1 MQIPLSTKL
10 SLPTYHWLDEHVK
23 RTDTKKAQIIEE
35 ALQDYRKKVEK
46 AEKKSAK

>member
-23 RTDTKKAQIIEE
+23 KTDKKKAQVIEE
-35 ALQDYRKKVEK
+35 ALQDYRKKTERQ
-46 AEKKSAK
+46 EKKSAK